1 MKIMRNIIVSGS
13 VMLSVC
19 VALYAS
25 GMAFFLPRAFWSQHP
40 LLSLL
45 LILLPLPA
53 ITAVILWRAM
63 STYAGKPSLFSTRDP
78 LTNLY
83 NQTVFWDYL
92 GYETERSKRQNYRF
106 SLLCLDLDDFKAVND
121 LYGHDV
127 GDEVL
132 IEFAGLFKA
141 AVRKGDIPAR
151 YGGDNFTAILPVC
164 DEAQAYA
171 VAKRLM
177 ESLQVY
183 AFVHSGKTIRLTA
196 SIGISTFPDHAK
208 DAQDLYL
215 LADGMLTHAKS
226 AGKDRTSMPDDGF
239 DADILKSAGKMS
251 LCIIEAIRKKQV
263 VPFFQPI
270 ICMKEQTIL
279 AYEVLTRIVTP
290 DGIMP
295 AAAFIE
301 QAEGMGAIGKID
313 CLIMEQAFAMVKQN
327 RFHGKLFINL
337 SPKALIHD
345 EFIPT
350 VRKLMRDCGIE
361 PSNLVFEIT
370 ERDTVKNLNLIEKN
384 ICNLKQEGFQFAIDD
399 FGSGYSSFLY
409 IKMFQVDYLKI
420 DGEFIRNMTGS
431 GTEDAI
437 VSNITALAGSLGI
450 KTIAEHVESEVIFGN
465 VRSIG
470 IDCAQGY
477 FIQRPAPDLTPCAF
491 FKKR

>member
-1 MKIMRNIIVSGS
+1 MKIMRNIIVSNS
-13 VMLSVC
+13 AILSACML
-19 VALYAS
+19 LYAS
-25 GMAFFLPRAFWSQHP
+25 GIALFLPGVFWSQHP

-53 ITAVILWRAM
+53 ITAAILWKAM
-63 STYAGKPSLFSTRDP
+63 SSYAGKPGLFSTRDP

-83 NQTVFWDYL
+83 NKTVFWDYL

-121 LYGHDV
+121 LHGHEV
-127 GDEVL
+127 GDEIL
-132 IEFAGLFKA
+132 LEFSGLFKD
-141 AVRKGDIPAR
+141 AVRKGDIAAR
-151 YGGDNFTAILPVC
+151 YGGDNFAAILPIC
-164 DEAQAYA
+164 DEAQAYI
-171 VAKRLM
+171 VAKRMM
-177 ESLQVY
+177 ESIR
-183 AFVHSGKTIRLTA
+183 AHSFAHSDRNILLTA

-215 LADGMLTHAKS
+215 LADGMLTHAKA
-226 AGKDRTSMPDDGF
+226 AGKNRMSMPDDGF

-270 ICMKEQTIL
+270 ICMNDQTRS

-290 DGIMP
+290 EAIIP
-295 AAAFIE
+295 AAEFIE

-313 CLIMEQAFAMVKQN
+313 HLIMEQAFALAKQN
-327 RFHGKLFINL
+327 RFQGKLFINL

-345 EFIPT
+345 EFMPT
-350 VRKLMRDCGIE
+350 VRKQMRDYGIE

-384 ICNLKQEGFQFAIDD
+384 VCNLKQEGFQFAIDD

-420 DGEFIRNMTGS
+420 DGEFIRNMIGT
-431 GTEDAI
+431 GTENAI
-437 VSNITALAGSLGI
+437 VSHITALAGSLGI
-450 KTIAEHVESEVIFGN
+450 KTVAEHVESEAILNN

-477 FIQRPAPDLTPCAF
+477 FIQRPGPDLTPLIF
-491 FKKR
+491 TKR

>member
-1 MKIMRNIIVSGS
+1 MKIMRNIIVSS
-13 VMLSVC
+13 SAMLS
-19 VALYAS
+19 AGMLLYAA
-25 GMAFFLPRAFWSQHP
+25 GTALFLPRAFWSQHP

-45 LILLPLPA
+45 CMLLPLPA
-53 ITAVILWRAM
+53 IAAVILWKAM
-63 STYAGKPSLFSTRDP
+63 SSYAGKPGLFSTRDP

-83 NQTVFWDYL
+83 NKTVFWDYL
-92 GYETERSKRQNYRF
+92 GYETERAKRQNYRF
-106 SLLCLDLDDFKAVND
+106 SILCLDLDDFKVVND
-121 LYGHDV
+121 QYGHEV
-127 GDEVL
+127 GDEIFL
-132 IEFAGLFKA
+132 EFVGLFKA
-141 AVRKGDIPAR
+141 AVRKGDIAAR
-151 YGGDNFTAILPVC
+151 YGGDNFAAILPVC
-164 DEAQAYA
+164 DEAQAYV
-171 VAKRLM
+171 VAKRM
-177 ESLQVY
+177 MDSLRT
-183 AFVHSGKTIRLTA
+183 HSFAHSDKNFRLTV
-196 SIGISTFPDHAK
+196 SIGIATFPDHAK

-226 AGKDRTSMPDDGF
+226 AGKNRTSMPNDGF
-239 DADILKSAGKMS
+239 EADILKSAGRMS

-270 ICMKEQTIL
+270 ICMKDQTSS

-301 QAEGMGAIGKID
+301 QAEGMGAIGKLD
-313 CLIMEQAFAMVKQN
+313 LLIMEQAFALVKQS

-337 SPKALIHD
+337 SPKALIHE

-350 VRKLMRDCGIE
+350 VRKLMRDSGIE

-370 ERDTVKNLNLIEKN
+370 ERDTVKNLNLIEKSVSS
-384 ICNLKQEGFQFAIDD
+384 LKREGFQFAIDD

-409 IKMFQVDYLKI
+409 IKMFHVDYLKI

-437 VSNITALAGSLGI
+437 VSNITTLAGNLGI
-450 KTIAEHVESEVIFGN
+450 KTIAEHVESEAIFSN
-465 VRSIG
+465 VRSVG

-477 FIQRPAPDLTPCAF
+477 FIQRPGPDLAPLLFT
-491 FKKR
+491 KR

>member
-1 MKIMRNIIVSGS
+1 
-13 VMLSVC
+13 MLSVC

-45 LILLPLPA
+45 FILLPLPA
-53 ITAVILWRAM
+53 ITAVILWKAM
-63 STYAGKPSLFSTRDP
+63 STYAGKPGLFSTRDP

-121 LYGHDV
+121 LHGHDV

-177 ESLQVY
+177 ESLQGH
-183 AFVHSGKTIRLTA
+183 AFTHSGKTIRLKA

-215 LADGMLTHAKS
+215 LADGMLSHAKS

-301 QAEGMGAIGKID
+301 QAEGIGAIGKID
-313 CLIMEQAFAMVKQN
+313 CLIMEQAFALVKQN
-327 RFHGKLFINL
+327 RFHGKLFFNL

-350 VRKLMRDCGIE
+350 VRKLMRDGGRE
-361 PSNLVFEIT
+361 PSNMVFEIT
-370 ERDTVKNLNLIEKN
+370 ERDTIKNLNLIEKN
-384 ICNLKQEGFQFAIDD
+384 VRNLKQEGFQFAIDD

-437 VSNITALAGSLGI
+437 VSNITALAGSLRI
-450 KTIAEHVESEVIFGN
+450 KTIAEHVESEAIFGN
-465 VRSIG
+465 VRSVG

-477 FIQRPAPDLTPCAF
+477 FIQRPAPDLTPNALF
-491 FKKR
+491 TKM